1 MCLIHEIL
9 MVFWGGVCLFMTL
22 TVQKKKGESKEEL
35 ISRFR
40 KLFLEAG
47 IMDKIKEKTAYVKPS
62 RRRYEKKKA
71 LEGQP
76 KRDGE

>member
-1 MCLIHEIL
+1 MSI
-9 MVFWGGVCLFMTL
+9 

-35 ISRFR
+35 IFRFR

-62 RRRYEKKKA
+62 RKRYEKRKA
-71 LEGQP
+71 LLSTL
-76 KRDGE
+76 KRGSHDG